1 MSVENLKEYARRCAT
16 EPELRDK
23 ARALGVTDM
32 EQYILHAKS
41 LGLEWTQGDMSA
53 FRKEVIDAAED
64 LEDLTEEELA
74 EIAGGGATTTAAVAV
89 GLAVGL
95 VAGAAVGGVVAGA
108 VAGAATGGATAA
120 AGGGW

>member
-41 LGLEWTQGDMSA
+41 LGLEWTANDMVA
-53 FRKEVIDAAED
+53 FRKEVLDAAGGI
-64 LEDLTEEELA
+64 EDLTEEELA
-74 EIAGGGATTTAAVAV
+74 EIAGGGVTTTAAVAV
-89 GLAVGL
+89 GV
-95 VAGAAVGGVVAGA
+95 VAGVAGGVAVGGAVGTAAG
-108 VAGAATGGATAA
+108 GAATAA